1 LDDNAKVVVITGAG
15 SGIGLAAAL
24 EYAKRGWKVGLIGRG
39 AEALADA
46 SRQVAEAG
54 GVPHVALADVADG
67 VALEAAAAAVEA
79 VLGPIDVWINNAGIG
94 FYGKFSDVPED
105 AFRRVIDV
113 NLHGTV
119 NGTRIAL
126 ARMKPRDRGTIIQIL
141 SAISYRG
148 VPLQSAYS
156 TTKYGLRGFTE
167 ALRAELVNDRSAV
180 HVTMVHP
187 PSVNTPFYSH
197 AGSVMDEAPRPPP
210 PVYQPEIIGEAIY
223 MAGTRKR
230 REWRVTGETVGFSI
244 ANKIAPGLLDQ
255 LSGLAGVVVQ
265 HTKRQD
271 VAERRDPNTFTPSTK
286 PSGTHGPFD
295 RESLGASAQWWAS
308 KNPGTVGLGL
318 GVLALGVLGLV
329 ARRRG

>member
-94 FYGKFSDVPED
+94 
-105 AFRRVIDV
+105 IDV

-255 LSGLAGVVVQ
+255 LSGLAGVAVQ